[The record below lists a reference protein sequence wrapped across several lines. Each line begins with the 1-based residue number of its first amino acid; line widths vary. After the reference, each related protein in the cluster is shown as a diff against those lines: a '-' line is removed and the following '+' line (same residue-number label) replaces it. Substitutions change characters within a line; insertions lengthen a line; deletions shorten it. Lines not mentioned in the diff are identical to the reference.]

1 MKRLLQSLW
10 NYRHFIISSIKN
22 EFKTRFIRSRLGAMW
37 IVLHPLAQVLIYA
50 LVLSEV
56 MRAKLPGVESQ
67 FAYPIYLLSGM
78 VAWSLF
84 AELSSRLMTVFI
96 DNANL
101 MKKLAFPKLALPLIS
116 IGSSL
121 VNFFLLLA
129 TMYIVFLFLGH
140 FPISQTLW
148 LIPLI
153 VVLLIFT
160 VGFGLSLGI
169 LNVFV
174 RDIGQVISIVL
185 QFWFWLTPIVYAISI
200 VPKDYRF
207 ILYLNPLT
215 PIIEG
220 FQNVL
225 LYEKTPNLI
234 PLLYPL
240 GIGLLMLFGGMWLFL
255 RAKEE
260 MTDVL

>member
-1 MKRLLQSLW
+1 MRRLLQALW
-10 NYRHFIISSIKN
+10 NYRHFIIGSIKN
-22 EFKTRFIRSRLGAMW
+22 EFRTRFIRSRLGAAW

-56 MRAKLPGVESQ
+56 MRAKLPGVDSQ

-78 VAWSLF
+78 VAWTLF

-96 DNANL
+96 DNGNL

-121 VNFFLLLA
+121 INFLLLLA
-129 TMYIVFLFLGH
+129 TMYLVFLFLGH
-140 FPISQTLW
+140 FPVTYILW
-148 LIPLI
+148 LIPLTA
-153 VVLLIFT
+153 VLLIFT

-169 LNVFV
+169 LNVFI

-185 QFWFWLTPIVYAISI
+185 QFWFWLTPIVYAITI
-200 VPKDYRF
+200 VPEKYRF

-215 PIIEG
+215 SIAEG
-220 FQNVL
+220 FQSVL
-225 LYEKTPNLI
+225 LYERTPEIL

-240 GIGLLMLFGGMWLFL
+240 TAGLLMLFGGMWLFL

>member
-1 MKRLLQSLW
+1 MRRLLQALW
-10 NYRHFIISSIKN
+10 NYRHFIIGSIKN
-22 EFKTRFIRSRLGAMW
+22 EFKTRFIRSRLGAIW

-78 VAWSLF
+78 VAWTLF

-96 DNANL
+96 DNGNL
-101 MKKLAFPKLALPLIS
+101 MKKLAFPKLALPLVS

-121 VNFFLLLA
+121 INFLLLLS
-129 TMYIVFLFLGH
+129 TMYIVFIFLGH
-140 FPISQTLW
+140 FPISEILW

-153 VVLLIFT
+153 LILLIFT

-174 RDIGQVISIVL
+174 RDIGQVVSIVL
-185 QFWFWLTPIVYAISI
+185 QFWFWLTPVVYAISI
-200 VPKDYRF
+200 VPQEYRF

-215 PIIEG
+215 SITEG
-220 FQNVL
+220 FHDVL
-225 LYEKTPNLI
+225 LYEKAPQLL

-240 GIGLLMLFGGMWLFL
+240 ILGIFMLVGGMWLFL

>member
-1 MKRLLQSLW
+1 MRRLLRALW
-10 NYRHFIISSIKN
+10 QYRHFITGSIKN
-22 EFKTRFIRSRLGAMW
+22 EFKTRFIRSRLGAAW

-56 MRAKLPGVESQ
+56 MRAKLPGVDSQ

-78 VAWSLF
+78 VAWTLF
-84 AELSSRLMTVFI
+84 AELSGRLMSVFI
-96 DNANL
+96 ENANL

-116 IGSSL
+116 IGSSFI
-121 VNFFLLLA
+121 NFLLLLVA
-129 TMYIVFLFLGH
+129 MFVVFVFLGH
-140 FPISQTLW
+140 FPFSHILW
-148 LIPLI
+148 LFPLT
-153 VVLLIFT
+153 VVLLVFT

-174 RDIGQVISIVL
+174 RDIEQVFSIVL

-200 VPKDYRF
+200 VPKKYHF
-207 ILYLNPLT
+207 LLYLNPLT
-215 PIIEG
+215 SITKG
-220 FQNVL
+220 FQDVL
-225 LYEKTPNLI
+225 LYEKAPQML

-240 GIGLLMLFGGMWLFL
+240 TAGALMLVGAMWLFL